1 MGQAFVVPVIVTLT
15 AVLIAAIIDIWKY
28 KVHNLLTFPL
38 FLSGVIYHGVTA
50 GSSGVADSLL
60 SALFGVGVLIL
71 FYAMGGVGGGDVKL
85 LAAIGAWLKL
95 PLTIWVFLASS
106 LAAGVYAIILI
117 LYSGRTKETWTN
129 LRIIGY
135 RLLAVGR
142 HLGAEDEIETELG
155 RDDRRVR
162 LIPYAAMIAV
172 GMVSLLGFWYVVKG
186 Q

>member
-1 MGQAFVVPVIVTLT
+1 MGQPIIVPVIVTLT
-15 AVLIAAIIDIWKY
+15 AVVIAAVIDIWKY

-38 FLSGVIYHGVTA
+38 LLSGVVYHGIVA
-50 GSSGVADSLL
+50 GGAGVADSVL
-60 SALFGVGVLIL
+60 SALFGMGVLII

-95 PLTIWVFLASS
+95 PLTFWVFVASS
-106 LAAGVYAIILI
+106 LAAGVYAVVVI

-142 HLGAEDEIETELG
+142 HLGAEDEIETEIG

-162 LIPYAAMIAV
+162 LIPYAAMMAV
-172 GMVSLLGFWYVVKG
+172 GMVSLLGVWYMLKP
-186 Q
+186 